1 MAVDLYKDLKTE
13 YVDNIEFIDIERE
26 NINEEPKTFN
36 SISNDD
42 DILQMYLKDIG
53 KIKLLNTKE
62 EKALGKQIKEGQP
75 TQSDIAK
82 RKLVQANLRL
92 VVSIAKKY
100 IGQGVLFMDLVQE
113 GSLGLIKAA
122 EKFDYSK
129 NFKFSTYAT
138 WWTDKTYK
146 LEDPHHGEKH
156 EIKIKAREEY
166 ERQQAEKAL
175 EEQK

>member
-92 VVSIAKKY
+92 VVSIAKNT
-100 IGQGVLFMDLVQE
+100 
-113 GSLGLIKAA
+113 LGKV
-122 EKFDYSK
+122 FYSW
-129 NFKFSTYAT
+129 T
-138 WWTDKTYK
+138 WYK
-146 LEDPHHGEKH
+146 
-156 EIKIKAREEY
+156 
-166 ERQQAEKAL
+166 KAL
-175 EEQK
+175 LD